1 MSQQIQRHVSL
12 KKYTTL
18 GVGGETEY
26 FVPVATPSELEEAVL
41 FARSENL
48 LIAILGSGSN
58 VLVDDAGFSGLVI
71 LLESKGISF
80 TLTNDSVLV
89 TAQAGELLDDVVS
102 YCSTKGWWGIENLS
116 HIPGTIGATPI
127 QNVGAYGVEIKD
139 VIETVKVFNTQTHT
153 YEVFKN
159 EMCNFGY
166 RDSFFKTQDGKKY
179 IVTEV
184 TLRLSLIANPKI
196 TYRDLQ
202 QLFANTTPTVQEIR
216 EAIITIRSKKFP
228 NWKEVGTAGSFFKNP
243 TVSIEK
249 YKELTVA
256 FPDLPGF
263 KGEDDMVKISL
274 GWILDK
280 VLFLKGFR
288 SGNVAT
294 YTEQAL
300 VLIADSSATA
310 QEVIAFANSIVAEIK
325 NKIDVSV
332 EWEVTV
338 LK

>member
-1 MSQQIQRHVSL
+1 MNAQIQQHVSL

-18 GVGGETEY
+18 GVGGEAKY
-26 FVPVATPSELEEAVL
+26 FVKVSTNVELEEAVA
-41 FARSENL
+41 FADSKNL
-48 LIAILGSGSN
+48 PIAILGSGSN
-58 VLVDDAGFSGLVI
+58 VLVRDNGFSGLVI

-80 TLTNDSVLV
+80 KIVSDTVEVTL
-89 TAQAGELLDDVVS
+89 QAGELLDDAVA
-102 YCSTKGWWGIENLS
+102 YCVARSWWGIENLS

-153 YEVFKN
+153 YEVFRN
-159 EMCNFGY
+159 EMCNFKY

-184 TLRLSLIANPKI
+184 TLHLSLIANPKVA
-196 TYRDLQ
+196 YRDLL
-202 QLFANTTPTVQEIR
+202 QLFADTTPTVQEIR
-216 EAIITIRSKKFP
+216 KAIISIRSKKFP

-249 YKELTVA
+249 YNELIMV
-256 FPDLPGF
+256 FPELPGF
-263 KGEDDMVKISL
+263 KGEDDTMKISL

-288 SGNVAT
+288 NGNVAT

-300 VLIADSSATA
+300 VLIADPSATA
-310 QEVIAFANSIVAEIK
+310 QEVITFANDLVAEIK
-325 NKIDVSV
+325 NKIDVAV
-332 EWEVTV
+332 EWEVT
-338 LK
+338 LM

>member
-1 MSQQIQRHVSL
+1 M
-12 KKYTTL
+12 
-18 GVGGETEY
+18 
-26 FVPVATPSELEEAVL
+26 
-41 FARSENL
+41 
-48 LIAILGSGSN
+48 
-58 VLVDDAGFSGLVI
+58 
-71 LLESKGISF
+71 
-80 TLTNDSVLV
+80 
-89 TAQAGELLDDVVS
+89 
-102 YCSTKGWWGIENLS
+102 
-116 HIPGTIGATPI
+116 
-127 QNVGAYGVEIKD
+127 
-139 VIETVKVFNTQTHT
+139 
-153 YEVFKN
+153 
-159 EMCNFGY
+159 
-166 RDSFFKTQDGKKY
+166 
-179 IVTEV
+179 
-184 TLRLSLIANPKI
+184 
-196 TYRDLQ
+196 
-202 QLFANTTPTVQEIR
+202 
-216 EAIITIRSKKFP
+216 
-228 NWKEVGTAGSFFKNP
+228 
-243 TVSIEK
+243 SIEK